1 MYFQKNCIK
10 KENRSGNYLQWVKI
24 FNIKLFI
31 NSILLLS
38 LMEKLFRRIF
48 ALGVQ
53 KYLFGT
59 KMKHY
64 VTIENYWEKIFFV
77 VFLFGFIFSLMGIP
91 AVLRNFIVFSDV
103 YDEKLLRGI
112 WSSSLTFLIF
122 TILFDKLPKNVEKTY
137 SKCISKSTSKS
148 IIDHKTDSFLWCI
161 CFSLGNNGV
170 IQKL

>member
-1 MYFQKNCIK
+1 MAIIYSEWKFF
-10 KENRSGNYLQWVKI
+10 Y
-24 FNIKLFI
+24 IKLFI

-48 ALGVQ
+48 GGA
-53 KYLFGT
+53 KENFFFRN

-77 VFLFGFIFSLMGIP
+77 VFLFGFIFSLMGNP
-91 AVLRNFIVFSDV
+91 AVLRNFIVFSGV

-122 TILFDKLPKNVEKTY
+122 AILSDKLRKNVEKTFQ
-137 SKCISKSTSKS
+137 KS
-148 IIDHKTDSFLWCI
+148 IRDGKIEL
-161 CFSLGNNGV
+161 FSLLKVSSITKLWYIYFSLANNGV
-170 IQKL
+170 IQKLCSF